1 MSLSENK
8 AIIQIIVIGLAVY
21 AVQKILFG
29 ILNVD
34 TTSFRL
40 SLEIIHGIMLGL
52 SVIIMTI
59 LNVVFTKNKD
69 VVGMTFLLITSI
81 KVGLIYFIGSY
92 FILGSGNPIEKWNFY
107 GLFAM
112 YLGLETIFT
121 ARRLNRTNF

>member
-8 AIIQIIVIGLAVY
+8 AIVQIISIGLAVY

-29 ILNVD
+29 ILDID
-34 TTSFRL
+34 TTTFRL
-40 SLEIIHGIMLGL
+40 SLEIIHGIMLVL
-52 SVIIMTI
+52 SLIIMTI
-59 LNVVFTKNKD
+59 LNVVFSKNKD

-92 FILGSGNPIEKWNFY
+92 FILDSGNPIEKWNFY
-107 GLFAM
+107 GLFVM
-112 YLGLETIFT
+112 YLCLETIFT